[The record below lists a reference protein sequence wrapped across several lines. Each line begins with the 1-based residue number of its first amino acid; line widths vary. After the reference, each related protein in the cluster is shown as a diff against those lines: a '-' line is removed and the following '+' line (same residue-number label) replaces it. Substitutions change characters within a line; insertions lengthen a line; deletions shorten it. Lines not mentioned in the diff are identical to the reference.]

1 MDNLPFYEALITDEM
16 EGMTCLSLVDYPAV
30 ESDFLAFA
38 GQKQYQA
45 YRVKDE
51 DKHLVHG
58 VVMRADFPIY
68 RYDEQLGEYYVVYR
82 PETIRLMAEKYLKD
96 AMQNNVSLMHD
107 GQQINGI
114 HLVQWYIKDS
124 SRGIVPEGF
133 EDIKDGSLFAEYHID
148 NPFVWDLVKA
158 GSLKGF
164 SLEGYFEVKRTE
176 FNNQKHKKMSKL
188 KQLLELLV
196 EVKLSNVTTDKGVL
210 YWDGDEDLKAGDEV
224 YLVDADDNRIDAE
237 DGEYRTSDG
246 KVIIVREGVVA
257 EIRDDE
263 AEVAPAAEEDLAEE
277 EPAAEEP
284 AAEEPAAEDIDALKA
299 YIAELEGDNEALRSE
314 NDALKAENEELKRKA
329 EEPAGEPASEE
340 FKKAFQPGRT
350 GNRGLDRLAEIL
362 NA

>member
-1 MDNLPFYEALITDEM
+1 MENLPFYEALITDEM

-196 EVKLSNVTTDKGVL
+196 SVKLSNITTDKGVL
-210 YWDGDEDLKAGDEV
+210 YWDGEEDLKAGDEV

-237 DGEYRTSDG
+237 NGEYRTSDG
-246 KVIIVREGVVA
+246 KVIVVENGLVV

-263 AEVAPAAEEDLAEE
+263 AEVAPAEEPAEEMAEE
-277 EPAAEEP
+277 ETPAEEAIDDADDAEKDALRARIAELEAENEALRAEIEELRQKAEAPAAEPAAEE
-284 AAEEPAAEDIDALKA
+284 
-299 YIAELEGDNEALRSE
+299 
-314 NDALKAENEELKRKA
+314 
-329 EEPAGEPASEE
+329 
-340 FKKAFQPGRT
+340 FKKVFSVGKT
-350 GNRGLDRLAEIL
+350 GNKGLDRLAQIL